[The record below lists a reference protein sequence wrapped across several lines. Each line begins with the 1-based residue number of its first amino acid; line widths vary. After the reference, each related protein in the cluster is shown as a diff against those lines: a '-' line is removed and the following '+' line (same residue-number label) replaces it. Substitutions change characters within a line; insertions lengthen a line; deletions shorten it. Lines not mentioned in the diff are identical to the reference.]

1 MSDPGSASLSKP
13 SILPGWTRLPCTLAL
28 LGALLLNFLVA
39 ERHDG
44 QRCVELLL
52 LAFCAATVILRRG
65 RIQASAAMGRTMRL
79 SLSGFFTLGL
89 ASAIA
94 AWSLRHA
101 LYEWSSLLLLAL
113 LAFVVATEVGAAV
126 GRHGDVVLLRI
137 LQAAGFACLLYAL
150 RVVLMY
156 AAALAN
162 GYQIDMHGLAVGFSN
177 VRFLNHAQTAL
188 LPVLV
193 LLALRAPEKG
203 ALRRIWFGLTA
214 FWWALLYV
222 SEARASVLALAA
234 GCAAVFLLRRH
245 HARGF
250 LRTMVMTAMVGGVVY
265 AAAFILLPVLAGL
278 QPLGSAANLMARTA
292 SDPASGRQFLWARGW
307 ALITAHPWL
316 GAGPLHYAHYGAGDV
331 QFAAHPHNW
340 MFQFGAEWGMPAL
353 ACIVAVTGAGMRA
366 LLRAGRRIV
375 AADFPKQQIL
385 VTFLACI
392 VAILVDGLFSGVFVM
407 PQSRLAIVLVIG
419 CAAGWVRSLDGQAAP
434 AQAPAPL
441 VRHATAALALAAA
454 CVLAW
459 AVAPDVVA
467 HARQAP
473 LNAAEA
479 AANQGMHWPRM
490 WEAGFF

>member
-1 MSDPGSASLSKP
+1 MSDSSRSAAIPKPPFLS
-13 SILPGWTRLPCTLAL
+13 GWTRLPCTLAL

-65 RIQASAAMGRTMRL
+65 HIQAIAATGRTMRL
-79 SLSGFFTLGL
+79 SLLGFFTLGL

-126 GRHGDVVLLRI
+126 GRHGDAALLRI
-137 LQAAGFACLLYAL
+137 LQAAGFACLLYSL

-188 LPVLV
+188 LPLLV
-193 LLALRAPEKG
+193 LLTLRAPAKG
-203 ALRRIWFGLTA
+203 TLRRTWFGLA
-214 FWWALLYV
+214 SFWWALLYV

-234 GCAAVFLLRRH
+234 GCATVFLLRRH
-245 HARGF
+245 HARAF
-250 LRTMVMTAMVGGVVY
+250 LRTMVLTAMVGGVVY

-316 GAGPLHYAHYGAGDV
+316 GVGPLHFAHYGAGEV

-340 MFQFGAEWGMPAL
+340 MFQFGAEWGTPAL
-353 ACIVAVTGAGMRA
+353 ACIVAVIGAGMRA
-366 LLRAGRRIV
+366 LLRAGQRIAV
-375 AADFPKQQIL
+375 TDLPQQQIL
-385 VTFLACI
+385 VTFLVCI

-407 PQSRLAIVLVIG
+407 PQSRLAIVLVTG
-419 CAAGWVRSLDGQAAP
+419 CAAGWVRSLDGKMAP
-434 AQAPAPL
+434 APAPL
-441 VRHATAALALAAA
+441 VRHAAAVLVLAAA

-479 AANQGMHWPRM
+479 AANQGMRWPRM